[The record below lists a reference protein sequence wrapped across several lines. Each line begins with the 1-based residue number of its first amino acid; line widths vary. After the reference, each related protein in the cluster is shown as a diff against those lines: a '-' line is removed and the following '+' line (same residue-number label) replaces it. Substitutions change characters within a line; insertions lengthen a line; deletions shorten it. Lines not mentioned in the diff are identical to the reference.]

1 MSVSAAVG
9 EGSADSCTLCGDSN
23 ALETRQGK
31 RLCRPC
37 VRKLRSSE
45 LLGAVS
51 SDDDRAP
58 PDADAVPD
66 LGARDGV
73 EHIEENRYLVVI

>member
-1 MSVSAAVG
+1 MSVSATVG
-9 EGSADSCTLCGDSN
+9 EGSAVGCTLCGESN
-23 ALETRQGK
+23 APETHQGK
-31 RLCRPC
+31 RLCRSC
-37 VRKLRSSE
+37 VQKLRSSE

-51 SDDDRAP
+51 PGDERAT
-58 PDADAVPD
+58 PDADAVAD